1 MTGHRLTSD
10 PEIRDLLESARTVVV
25 IGLSPRT
32 HRPSHGVARYL
43 QNAGYRIVP
52 VHPAGGTI
60 LGEKVFGTLS
70 EAVEETGP
78 VDVVD
83 VFRRPEV
90 LPELLPRIVEVRPRA
105 AWLQLGVVHPEAEE
119 AALAGGLDLVVDRC
133 MLVEHRRL
141 VGQPS

>member
-1 MTGHRLTSD
+1 MNGRRLTSD
-10 PEIRDLLESARTVVV
+10 PEIHDLLHATRTVAV

-32 HRPSHGVARYL
+32 HRPSYGVARYL
-43 QNAGYRIVP
+43 QSVGYRIVP

-70 EAVEETGP
+70 EAVDEVGL

-83 VFRRPEV
+83 VFRRPEA
-90 LPELLPRIVEVRPRA
+90 LPELLPQVVAVRPRA
-105 AWLQLGVVHPEAEE
+105 AWLQFGVVHREAEE
-119 AALAGGLDLVVDRC
+119 AALVSGLNLVVDLC

-141 VGQPS
+141 LGSRS